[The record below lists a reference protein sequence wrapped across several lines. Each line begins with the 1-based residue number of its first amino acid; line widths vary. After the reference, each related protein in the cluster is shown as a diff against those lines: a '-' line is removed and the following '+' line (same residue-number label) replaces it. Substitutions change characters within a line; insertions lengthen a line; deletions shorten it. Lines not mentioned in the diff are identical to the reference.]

1 MLRNI
6 HWFNYVFFSI
16 TIVMVLGGGYV
27 VYVANTRPSGSSGID
42 AGKLTQM
49 RVDRKAPHT

>member
-1 MLRNI
+1 MLKNI

-16 TIVMVLGGGYV
+16 AIVMVLGGGYV
-27 VYVANTRPSGSSGID
+27 VYVAHTRPSGSSGID